1 MLHWKP
7 FDEML
12 SCDYSISTVSLIVV
26 ECLTKYLPEYSA
38 VPPDSHF
45 CGLSP
50 CLNIRL
56 CRLIFIFVVYPFER
70 SPCHSFAD
78 WARQLKEDGVEHVG
92 SHLFALLEQ
101 LRGKDRK

>member
-38 VPPDSHF
+38 VPNEKALPRGGNATSDPRPESSTEKVWV
-45 CGLSP
+45 GGIL
-50 CLNIRL
+50 
-56 CRLIFIFVVYPFER
+56 
-70 SPCHSFAD
+70 
-78 WARQLKEDGVEHVG
+78 LKYSE
-92 SHLFALLEQ
+92 L
-101 LRGKDRK
+101 